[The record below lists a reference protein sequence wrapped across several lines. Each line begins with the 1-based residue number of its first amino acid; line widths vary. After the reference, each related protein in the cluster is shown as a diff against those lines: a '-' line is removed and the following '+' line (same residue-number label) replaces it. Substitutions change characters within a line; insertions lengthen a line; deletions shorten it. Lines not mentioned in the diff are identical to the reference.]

1 MAPLKQI
8 TIPRLEIQAATLA
21 SKMDK
26 MLRRELQLEP
36 SVLWTDSQSLL
47 KYINNDQTRFR
58 TFVANRLPVV
68 RDLTTKDQW
77 KYVSTG
83 NNPADKASRG
93 MHVDAL
99 LRSKLWFNGPDF
111 LCTDESQ
118 WPQVTKEC
126 LPLRS
131 EWPGSQKSYT
141 SKCGNNNG

>member
-1 MAPLKQI
+1 MGKARVAPLKQI
-8 TIPRLEIQAATLA
+8 TIPRLELQAATLA

-47 KYINNDQTRFR
+47 KYINNDQTRFC
-58 TFVANRLPVV
+58 TFVANRLSVI

-93 MHVDAL
+93 MHVDA
-99 LRSKLWFNGPDF
+99 F
-111 LCTDESQ
+111 
-118 WPQVTKEC
+118 
-126 LPLRS
+126 
-131 EWPGSQKSYT
+131 
-141 SKCGNNNG
+141 